1 MKKRIRLTELI
12 MVITLNRSQQK
23 TIFAPLAWVPMA
35 QMKKGLVG
43 NQSESVARPLQR
55 LCRVIVTIFSI
66 V

>member
-35 QMKKGLVG
+35 QMKKV
-43 NQSESVARPLQR
+43 
-55 LCRVIVTIFSI
+55 
-66 V
+66 